1 MLRAFFPLA
10 MDTSPN
16 SGPDMRAKAE
26 QNMAALENWMAPLFA
41 KTPHLPEN
49 ARQSIAQVA
58 PWIALIVGILGI
70 AAILSA
76 GGFAS
81 MFAFAYV
88 FSGVSYFALYAALIV
103 GLIAAIL
110 DLLAFKPLQARQKK
124 GWNFIF
130 YGTVLSAVSAILNLL
145 FGYASLGT
153 IIGPLVGFWLLF
165 EIRGLYR

>member
-10 MDTSPN
+10 MNTPPPGQDF
-16 SGPDMRAKAE
+16 RAKAE
-26 QNMAALENWMAPLFA
+26 HNMAALENWMAPLFA
-41 KTPHLPEN
+41 KAPHLPNN
-49 ARQSIAQVA
+49 ARETIAQVA
-58 PWIALIVGILGI
+58 PWIALVVGILGI
-70 AAILSA
+70 AGILSA

-88 FSGVSYFALYAALIV
+88 FSGVSYFALYAALVV

-130 YGTVLSAVSAILNLL
+130 YGTVLSAVSTILHLV
-145 FGYASLGT
+145 FGYASVGS
-153 IIGPLVGFWLLF
+153 IIGVLVGFWLLF
-165 EIRGLYR
+165 EIRGLYK